1 MPLLPQA
8 AKPVS
13 HAQVPPSSAQHR
25 SSPAQSHAKTIVGAA
40 LGTALVGAPV
50 VGAALGAALV
60 GAPVVGAAV
69 GAGLGRFA
77 TGAAVG
83 LRSAATHAHH
93 FAYPGAGS
101 PPKAP
106 DVQSAG
112 DAA

>member
-25 SSPAQSHAKTIVGAA
+25 SSPAQSHAKTI
-40 LGTALVGAPV
+40 